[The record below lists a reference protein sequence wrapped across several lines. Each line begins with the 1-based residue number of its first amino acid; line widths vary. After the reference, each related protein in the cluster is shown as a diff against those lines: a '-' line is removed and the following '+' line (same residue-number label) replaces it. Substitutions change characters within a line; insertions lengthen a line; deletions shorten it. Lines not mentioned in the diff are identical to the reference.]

1 MDIYLA
7 RGEERKGPYS
17 KDSIRQFL
25 ADGVLDGTE
34 GAWREGLDAW
44 VTVRE
49 VVEGATSAD
58 LLETAQ
64 LDCPK
69 IFISYRREDCQGSAD
84 WLNNLLEEHFPAG
97 NVFFDLDS
105 INPGRNYVEYLDE
118 QVSQCDVLLALIGL
132 RWVNAENK
140 DGGKRLFDEN
150 DFVRKEIISAMDQ
163 GITVIPVLV
172 ERAEMPTPDQLPEVL
187 AKLCDQQFAKVRP
200 SPDFKK
206 DVAKLIKE
214 LERIKA
220 AIQNPGHNQLDV
232 IIINEL
238 RRSHSAVMAAYT
250 EGLDEGIPTLG
261 NWPGARRD
269 KPGIAITGDTVENW
283 VKNPSGDAF
292 LRERMDGY
300 QEHLKNNPEE
310 APPGIVFIEKVLC
323 GSSDDVDLDDPE
335 LIPVLGII
343 TRLVAAD
350 AGITDRDLISLSK
363 LVNLESL
370 HLQGNRIRD
379 LSRMSGLK
387 QLQRIRLD
395 RNLINNLEPLSDL
408 GELKLLSL
416 DGNQVSNLAPLKSL
430 TSLEKLDLKKNP
442 RLALTHIVEL
452 QRALPKCNIIHDE
465 FCKED
470 EEMPPDA
477 YPAPPLPG
485 APSPIES
492 SKDPMRAPPKPA
504 LPACPE
510 SDPLYLEQEQMP
522 AEPERDDEQMRME
535 LLREIDA
542 RKELEEHLRHLEELK
557 MRQHQL
563 KEHESQLEKREHQLA
578 QNQHQVAV
586 DCKKLE
592 EHVRQTKFENLQKLE
607 KPEPAVESMP
617 GQTSV
622 ERVTFSAMTPYSVA
636 CGTNFILDIWASTGA
651 QQLEQVRKRAKELG
665 RENMT
670 GDKSGLDL
678 AHGTVLEVSID
689 IPGFEVIDKV
699 DRLVWYGNP
708 VIVSFPVSVSAEC
721 RLGDHT
727 GTARIHS
734 HGLLFCKLHFA
745 IKVAADAFDEPFD
758 GLTGQQHIKS
768 AFACHAEPDE
778 VAMLARVQ
786 GMEKANPYL
795 EVAYAK
801 DFLKSGQDW
810 KERIHKCILETDVLY
825 LFWSKAASESENV
838 KDEWRWAYDHKGVD
852 FIDPVPLVNPHDVP
866 PPPELNA
873 KHFNDR
879 YLALIETARYG
890 KHQN

>member
-1 MDIYLA
+1 M
-7 RGEERKGPYS
+7 
-17 KDSIRQFL
+17 
-25 ADGVLDGTE
+25 
-34 GAWREGLDAW
+34 
-44 VTVRE
+44 TVRE

-58 LLETAQ
+58 LPETAQ
-64 LDCPK
+64 LDSPK

-118 QVSQCDVLLALIGL
+118 QVSQCDVLFALIGL

-172 ERAEMPTPDQLPEVL
+172 ERAEMPTADQLSEAL

-220 AIQNPGHNQLDV
+220 AIQNPGHNKLDV

-250 EGLDEGIPTLG
+250 EGFDEGIPTLG

-283 VKNPSGDAF
+283 VKNPIGDAF
-292 LRERMDGY
+292 LRERMDDY
-300 QEHLKNNPEE
+300 LEHLKNNPEE
-310 APPGIVFIEKVLC
+310 VPPGKVFIEKVLC
-323 GSSDDVDLDDPE
+323 GSPDDVDLDDPE

-408 GELKLLSL
+408 GKLKLLSL
-416 DGNQVSNLAPLKSL
+416 GGNQVTNLAPLKGL
-430 TSLEKLDLKKNP
+430 TNLENLDLKKNP
-442 RLALTHIVEL
+442 RLALTYIVEL
-452 QRALPKCNIIHDE
+452 QRALPKCNIIHDD
-465 FCKED
+465 FCKEG

-477 YPAPPLPG
+477 FPATPLPG

-492 SKDPMRAPPKPA
+492 SKETMPAPPLPA
-504 LPACPE
+504 LPAWPE
-510 SDPLYLEQEQMP
+510 SDPLYLEQEQM
-522 AEPERDDEQMRME
+522 RIE

-542 RKELEEHLRHLEELK
+542 RKELEEREQKLLALEELK
-557 MRQHQL
+557 MREYQL
-563 KEHESQLEKREHQLA
+563 KEREFQLKERVHQLHA
-578 QNQHQVAV
+578 A
-586 DCKKLE
+586 CKKLE
-592 EHVRQTKFENLQKLE
+592 ERVRQSEFENLQQLE
-607 KPEPAVESMP
+607 KPEPAVESMS

-622 ERVTFSAMTPYSVA
+622 ERVTFPAMTPRSVA

-665 RENMT
+665 RGNMT
-670 GDKSGLDL
+670 GDKSGIDL
-678 AHGTVLEVSID
+678 AQGTVLEVSID

-708 VIVSFPVSVSAEC
+708 VNVSFPVSVSAES

-745 IKVAADAFDEPFD
+745 IKVAADIFDEPFD

-795 EVAYAK
+795 KVAYAK

-838 KDEWRWAYDHKGVD
+838 KEEWRWAYDHKGVD

-890 KHQN
+890 KHQD